1 MSDTNGVV
9 VARNPLDIDHSNFTG
24 SMSNREKNRN
34 ALIEWCSATFKEEV
48 DYGQVVGQKKS
59 LLKPGAEKILVILGL
74 KPIFP
79 NLHKIEEAGSGGVE
93 IENIV
98 LECQIVTADDYVVGV
113 GVGGRQVSRDRGDL
127 NKALKMAKKSA
138 MIDATLTCCGLS
150 EQFTQD
156 MEEKDKKDKK
166 DKKDDKKFEKN
177 DGSTFNRTQKKTPVK
192 QGNKVA
198 TKSVII
204 TAIKGFKN
212 DPNYDTIVRNAIGKR
227 SLDELGIP
235 ELKKL
240 GKELKESKGL

>member
-1 MSDTNGVV
+1 VSDTNGVV

-34 ALIEWCSATFKEEV
+34 ALIEWCSATFKEKV
-48 DYGQVVGQKKS
+48 DYGKVVGNKKS

-156 MEEKDKKDKK
+156 MEEKDKKD
-166 DKKDDKKFEKN
+166 DKKLEKD
-177 DGSTFNRTQKKTPVK
+177 DGSTFPQTQKKTPVK
-192 QGNKVA
+192 QGNKVP
-198 TKSVII
+198 TKSEII
-204 TAIKGFKN
+204 IAIKSFKN

-240 GKELKESKGL
+240 GKELKEKKGL

>member
-9 VARNPLDIDHSNFTG
+9 VARNPLDLDPSDFTTK
-24 SMSNREKNRN
+24 MSTREKNRDFV
-34 ALIEWCSATFKEEV
+34 IKWCLKHFKKDV
-48 DYGQVVGQKKS
+48 DYGTPMGKKKS
-59 LLKPGAEKILVILGL
+59 LYKPGAEKILVMLGL
-74 KPIFP
+74 KPNFP
-79 NLHKIEEAGSGGVE
+79 NLYKVEEAGSGGVE

-98 LECQIVTADDYVVGV
+98 LKCEITTSDDYVVGT
-113 GVGGRQVSRDRGDL
+113 GVGARQVSKDRGDL

-138 MIDATLTCCGLS
+138 MIDATLTGCGLS
-150 EQFTQD
+150 EVFTQD
-156 MEEKDKKDKK
+156 LEDVKLEKD
-166 DKKDDKKFEKN
+166 
-177 DGSTFNRTQKKTPVK
+177 DGSTFPQTQKKTPVK
-192 QGNKVA
+192 QGDKVP

-240 GKELKESKGL
+240 GKELKEKKGL